1 MLFLWYTLDGD
12 NMKYRCKIC
21 GFVKVEEMETNFLCP
36 ECGSDKKNFINETI
50 DKRVWISEVNP
61 SIVRIN
67 KKCINCGMCK
77 NTCENKTGI
86 KYNREEVIGPICIN
100 CGQCILSCPTGA
112 LIPKYDYGKV
122 LEYLSDKNYTV
133 IVSIAPSVRVALGD
147 EFGFEPGSLVT
158 NKIVSSL
165 RELGF
170 DYVFDTCYGADLT
183 IMEEATELIER
194 LKSKKNLPQFT
205 SCCPAW
211 VKYCEIYHEELL
223 PHISTTKSPIS
234 MQGAIIK
241 SYLCDKKEFDTD
253 KIINVTIAPCTA
265 KKYEIRREELQGN
278 DFVLT
283 TSELAIMLRERN
295 IDFNSLSDSE
305 FDKSLSESTG
315 AANIFGNSG
324 GVMEAALRTA
334 YYLVTN
340 EEAPSKFLEFREVR
354 GLQSIKEAN
363 VNILDNEFK
372 VAVIYGMPNFESLL
386 PRLKEYVFIEV
397 MNCEGGCIAGG
408 GQPLVPIAKMNEYKE
423 KRMENLYSIDN
434 DKTKKSSYENKEIKQ
449 LYNDYLKKPGSVKA
463 KRILHTTYK
472 TKKDLLQSK

>member
-1 MLFLWYTLDGD
+1 
-12 NMKYRCKIC
+12 MKYRCKIC
-21 GFVKVEEMETNFLCP
+21 GFMKDGELEEDFVCP
-36 ECGSDKKNFINETI
+36 DCGGEKTNFINETV

-86 KYNREEVIGPICIN
+86 KYNREEVMEPICIN

-112 LIPKYDYGKV
+112 LVPKYDYKKV
-122 LEYLSDKNYTV
+122 LEYLSDPTYTV
-133 IVSIAPSVRVALGD
+133 IVSTSPSVRVALGD
-147 EFGFEPGSLVT
+147 EFDYEPGSIVT
-158 NKIVSSL
+158 NKLVSSL
-165 RELGF
+165 RTLGF

-194 LKSKKNLPQFT
+194 IKNKKNLPQFT

-223 PHISTTKSPIS
+223 SNISTSKSPIS

-241 SYLCDKKEFDTD
+241 SYLCEKKNLDVDKV
-253 KIINVTIAPCTA
+253 INVTIAPCTA

-283 TSELAIMLRERN
+283 TSELAIMLREKN
-295 IDFNSLSDSE
+295 IDIKELEDSSYDE
-305 FDKSLSESTG
+305 LLGESTG
-315 AANIFGNSG
+315 AANIFGNTG

-334 YYLVTN
+334 YHLITN
-340 EEAPSKFLEFREVR
+340 EEAPSNFLELKEVR
-354 GLQSIKEAN
+354 GLQSIKEAT
-363 VNILDNEFK
+363 VKIKDDEFK
-372 VAVIYGMPNFESLL
+372 VAVIYGMPNLEEFL
-386 PRLKEYVFIEV
+386 PKMHEYLFIEV

-408 GQPLVPIAKMNEYKE
+408 GQPLVPIVKMNEYKE
-423 KRMENLYSIDN
+423 KRIASLYKVDQEKKN
-434 DKTKKSSYENKEIKQ
+434 KSSYQNKEIKK
-449 LYNDYLKKPGSVKA
+449 LYDEYLEKPGSEKA
-463 KRILHTTYK
+463 KKLLHTTYK
-472 TKKDLLQSK
+472 SKKDLLQTK